1 MNYDLNY
8 LMTSDFNEGLTP
20 DTYKECLI
28 KFRYEYRLLNGKNT
42 SMSKELEKLTVE
54 VENTRGLLLDK
65 ELNHKNRM
73 SFLEE
78 EIQILKALTNKKLS
92 LMERIT
98 GKIKNG

>member
-1 MNYDLNY
+1 
-8 LMTSDFNEGLTP
+8 
-20 DTYKECLI
+20 
-28 KFRYEYRLLNGKNT
+28 
-42 SMSKELEKLTVE
+42 MSKELEKLTVE